1 MTYLSKVYLAGK
13 KTTKKNNKK
22 QTKTKKHLLYV
33 VNHKHEQSIYLYY
46 SSPRDVSFYTLSLLY
61 YVFVL
66 LVELQLICNALSSF
80 SHWFTL
86 LTAIYAMDPGP
97 DVGVY
102 SSFVIYLFFR
112 KTIQKKPIMELCIMY
127 SLDESNIHRC
137 IIYMSIYCNFWLKKS
152 GYCRNY
158 FF

>member
-1 MTYLSKVYLAGK
+1 MLLFPGKASSSKYTDSYATSSDEICIVKEKVNG
-13 KTTKKNNKK
+13 

-46 SSPRDVSFYTLSLLY
+46 SSPRDVSFYTLSL
-61 YVFVL
+61 FC
-66 LVELQLICNALSSF
+66 LVELQLICNALSSI

-102 SSFVIYLFFR
+102 CSFLRLLKINNIQVQKPRMGLCLLIGLAKYL
-112 KTIQKKPIMELCIMY
+112 
-127 SLDESNIHRC
+127 
-137 IIYMSIYCNFWLKKS
+137 
-152 GYCRNY
+152 
-158 FF
+158 

>member
-13 KTTKKNNKK
+13 KNKK
-22 QTKTKKHLLYV
+22 KTKKTHLLYV

-61 YVFVL
+61 YV
-66 LVELQLICNALSSF
+66 LQLICKALSSF

-112 KTIQKKPIMELCIMY
+112 KTIQKPIMELCIMY

-137 IIYMSIYCNFWLKKS
+137 IIYMSIYCNFCFKKS

>member
-1 MTYLSKVYLAGK
+1 M
-13 KTTKKNNKK
+13 
-22 QTKTKKHLLYV
+22 LYV

-46 SSPRDVSFYTLSLLY
+46 SSPRDVSFYALSLLY

-112 KTIQKKPIMELCIMY
+112 KTIQKPIMELCIMY

-137 IIYMSIYCNFWLKKS
+137 IIYMSIYCNFCLKKVDIVGTIS
-152 GYCRNY
+152 FKDNKTRW
-158 FF
+158 